1 MSDVVPDV
9 IPFSKCKSKCKCD
22 IPIRGCELRERL
34 RVPEKVALMSF
45 CSHLL
50 ADERIVIS
58 GLRIR
63 ENRMVRQIAA
73 VIGCSAS
80 VARREL
86 RCYL

>member
-1 MSDVVPDV
+1 
-9 IPFSKCKSKCKCD
+9 
-22 IPIRGCELRERL
+22 
-34 RVPEKVALMSF
+34 MSF

-80 VARREL
+80 IARREL